1 MALAA
6 SSGLSTSMLVG
17 LRRASAVGELLGE
30 ITKHGLSMTV
40 IFLSKGTTCMLLKKK
55 WNYRVTGLSKRKRTN
70 MKLRVGLNNSAEQSD
85 PICHHCFMFMRNPNI
100 QNPKISTACYS
111 AMHPNGYFLKLRK
124 PGPNTTFKLNCR

>member
-30 ITKHGLSMTV
+30 TMKHGLSMTV
-40 IFLSKGTTCMLLKKK
+40 ICLSKGTTCMLLKKR
-55 WNYRVTGLSKRKRTN
+55 WNYMVTGLSKCKRTN
-70 MKLRVGLNNSAEQSD
+70 MKLRVGLNNSAQQSD
-85 PICHHCFMFMRNPNI
+85 PICHHCSMFMRNPNT

-111 AMHPNGYFLKLRK
+111 ATHPNFMVISLTLG
-124 PGPNTTFKLNCR
+124 NQVQI